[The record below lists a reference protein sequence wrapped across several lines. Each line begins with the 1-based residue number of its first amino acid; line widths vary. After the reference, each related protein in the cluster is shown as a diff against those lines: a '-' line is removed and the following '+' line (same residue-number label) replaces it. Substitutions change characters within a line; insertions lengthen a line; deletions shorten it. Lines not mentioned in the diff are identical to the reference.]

1 MQASPKT
8 VVIAPDSFKESR
20 SAAQVASA
28 IARGIHSAYPDVACI
43 ERPIADGGEGTVDT
57 ILSCIPGERVSL
69 TVHDP
74 LMRPITAEYGLIDD
88 GATAVI
94 EVAAASGLSLVSPDD
109 RNPLVATSYGTGEL
123 IRDALDREVKQCIIG
138 LGGSATNDAGAG
150 IATALGVRLLD
161 EQGKEVAPGGLELAQ
176 VASID
181 RSGVHPALAKTT
193 ISIACDVSI
202 PMHGAR
208 GSTLNYSAQKG
219 ATPDQADALE
229 KSLVH
234 FAGLL
239 NEHAGYAVSELPGA
253 GAAGAMGAGMVALC
267 GGSLEPG
274 FELLSN
280 LVRLEEVIAGCDL
293 VITGEGR
300 IDQQTEH
307 GKAPMGVA
315 KIARRYGKPVVAFC
329 GTATDN
335 MASRN
340 EFFKEIITVDSVAI
354 DHDDAIKRADHYLV
368 ELAKSF
374 ARRWSTVLN

>member
-28 IARGIHSAYPDVACI
+28 IARGIHSVYPDVACI

-69 TVHDP
+69 TVHDA

-88 GATAVI
+88 GTTAVI

-109 RNPLVATSYGTGEL
+109 RNALVTTSYGTGEL
-123 IRDALDREVKQCIIG
+123 IRDALDRGAQRCIIG

-150 IATALGVRLLD
+150 IASALGIRLLD
-161 EQGKEVAPGGLELAQ
+161 EQHEDISPGGLELVR
-176 VASID
+176 VAAID
-181 RSGVHPALAKTT
+181 RSEAHPGLAKTT
-193 ISIACDVSI
+193 IALACDVNI
-202 PMHGAR
+202 PMHGPQ
-208 GSTLNYSAQKG
+208 GSMLNYSAQKG
-219 ATPDQADALE
+219 ATPDQEDALE

-234 FAGLL
+234 FGGLL

-253 GAAGAMGAGMVALC
+253 GAAGAMGAGLVALC
-267 GGSLEPG
+267 GGSLKPG

-280 LVRLEEVIAGCDL
+280 LVGLEEVVAECDL

-300 IDQQTEH
+300 IDAQTEH

-329 GTATDN
+329 GTVAYD
-335 MASRN
+335 MAFKT
-340 EFFKEIITVDSVAI
+340 EFFKEVITIDSIAS
-354 DHDDAIKRADHYLV
+354 DHNDAIKRADHYLA
-368 ELAKSF
+368 ELAESF
-374 ARRWSTVLN
+374 ARRWSAVLD